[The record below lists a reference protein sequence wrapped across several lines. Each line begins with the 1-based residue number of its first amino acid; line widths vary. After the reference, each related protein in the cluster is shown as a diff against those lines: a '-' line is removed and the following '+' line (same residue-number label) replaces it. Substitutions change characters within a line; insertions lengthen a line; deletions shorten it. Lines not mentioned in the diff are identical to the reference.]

1 MDKQGGFK
9 VVYVLVC
16 SQEDHYYEQFL
27 LSLCSLRT
35 HNPDLPVEVVTD
47 PASHAYVTGKRE
59 PLLDGVLFNVA
70 STPGGDDNLYKSR
83 YLKTSLRPI
92 VKGDFLFLDTD
103 TLVCEP
109 LDGVDMIEADIAAA
123 ASMNGQNRILNERKK
138 GFLKRGGFGSFSRGP
153 YYNSGVL
160 FVRDTDAS
168 RNLFESWHKSWQKSF
183 GNGVP
188 FDQPALFAADFEKGF
203 IIKEL
208 APVWNCLV
216 TKDGGPHYFKKAK
229 IIHWI
234 SNNALFND
242 SVLLPHVADAGGRPD
257 SFAMEIVRD
266 PRSNLTLYRL
276 EKKSRFIDKA
286 YSDLLAI
293 LRGFPRAYV
302 IAEKIRKIISK
313 M

>member
-1 MDKQGGFK
+1 MRFK

-16 SQEDHYYEQFL
+16 GQEDHYYEQFL
-27 LSLCSLRT
+27 LSLCSLRA
-35 HNPDLPVEVVTD
+35 HNPGIPVEVVTD
-47 PASHAYVTGKRE
+47 SVSHAYVTGKRE
-59 PLLDGVLFNVA
+59 PLLDGVVFNVA
-70 STPGGDDNLYKSR
+70 DIPGGDEGLYKSR
-83 YLKTSLRPI
+83 YLKTSLLPI

-109 LDGVDMIEADIAAA
+109 LYGADLIEADIAAV
-123 ASMNGQNRILNERKK
+123 ASMNGQNRILNDRKK
-138 GFLKRGGFGSFSRGP
+138 DFLNRGGFGGFSKGP

-168 RNLFESWHKSWQKSF
+168 RSLFELWHKGWLKSY

-188 FDQPALFAADFEKGF
+188 FDQPALFAADCEKGF

-216 TKDGGPHYFKKAK
+216 TKDGGLHYFKKAK

-234 SNNALFND
+234 SNNAHFND
-242 SVLLPHVADAGGRPD
+242 SVLLPHVSDAGGRPD
-257 SFAMEIVRD
+257 SFALEIARD
-266 PRSNLTLYRL
+266 PRSSLALYRPG
-276 EKKSRFIDKA
+276 KKSRFIDKA

-302 IAEKIRKIISK
+302 FAEKIRKIISK